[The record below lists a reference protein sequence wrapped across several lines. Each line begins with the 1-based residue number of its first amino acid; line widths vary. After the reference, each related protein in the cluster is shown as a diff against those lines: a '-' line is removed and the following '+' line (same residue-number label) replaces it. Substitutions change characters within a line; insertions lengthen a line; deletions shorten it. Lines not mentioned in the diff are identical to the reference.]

1 MVFGD
6 NCLKIEHQ
14 TGFGLEFNALD
25 ALRLVDS
32 ERDLMKVACAEDWQ
46 KSRYGN
52 TVPYHQTP
60 FQYTIP

>member
-6 NCLKIEHQ
+6 NCLRIEHQ
-14 TGFGLEFNALD
+14 AGFGLEFNALD

-46 KSRYGN
+46 KSR
-52 TVPYHQTP
+52 
-60 FQYTIP
+60 